1 MPGSPLAEVIAA
13 DAPFGTVDQAAVDR
27 YGARALEA
35 AGVLSSF
42 GLITAEDVEL
52 DESAIDLDLDGVED
66 WAADSREL
74 VSPGP
79 GDLPP
84 VALEVT
90 AVRDL
95 DLVDPERWPR
105 ALELLL
111 RPPLRAVLLD
121 QTRVRLADGHHAD
134 VPSYTAWWLR
144 RNLVLG
150 DRRPADLLGP
160 DSDPLLAGLYDPV
173 VTGPGDDPIGRQLTD
188 PVVARA
194 LGVRTSLA
202 DLLAEPGGRDELLA
216 RLADPA
222 RMVSRPQLRALWA
235 ALATA
240 DDFAP
245 DPVTPTDWVRAVR
258 GDRIVLAAADD
269 VLVLDAP
276 DLWPLLADQPLVLAP
291 YQLAGR
297 LAELLD
303 LPLASE
309 EIAGSLDAPGQR
321 RAVPAVVAAA
331 LPDAPSHYQAH
342 DKLTVDGIELAW
354 RYLDG
359 QIHAAAPAGLGCA
372 LAWRAGRWP
381 LRHLLTAL
389 LTDPDG
395 APRVLADADLD
406 PL

>member
-1 MPGSPLAEVIAA
+1 
-13 DAPFGTVDQAAVDR
+13 
-27 YGARALEA
+27 
-35 AGVLSSF
+35 
-42 GLITAEDVEL
+42 
-52 DESAIDLDLDGVED
+52 
-66 WAADSREL
+66 
-74 VSPGP
+74 
-79 GDLPP
+79 
-84 VALEVT
+84 
-90 AVRDL
+90 
-95 DLVDPERWPR
+95 
-105 ALELLL
+105 
-111 RPPLRAVLLD
+111 
-121 QTRVRLADGHHAD
+121 
-134 VPSYTAWWLR
+134 
-144 RNLVLG
+144 
-150 DRRPADLLGP
+150 
-160 DSDPLLAGLYDPV
+160 
-173 VTGPGDDPIGRQLTD
+173 
-188 PVVARA
+188 
-194 LGVRTSLA
+194 
-202 DLLAEPGGRDELLA
+202 
-216 RLADPA
+216 
-222 RMVSRPQLRALWA
+222 MVSRPQLRALWA

-258 GDRIVLAAADD
+258 GDHIVLAAADD

-321 RAVPAVVAAA
+321 RPVPAVVAAA
-331 LPDAPSHYQAH
+331 LADAPSHYQAH

-359 QIHAAAPAGLGCA
+359 QIHAASPAGLGCA

>member
-1 MPGSPLAEVIAA
+1 
-13 DAPFGTVDQAAVDR
+13 
-27 YGARALEA
+27 
-35 AGVLSSF
+35 
-42 GLITAEDVEL
+42 
-52 DESAIDLDLDGVED
+52 LDLDGADD
-66 WAADSREL
+66 WAADSAAMLGE
-74 VSPGP
+74 PE
-79 GDLPP
+79 LPP
-84 VALEVT
+84 VALEFT

-95 DLVDPERWPR
+95 DLVDADRWPR

-111 RPPLRAVLLD
+111 RPPLRAAVLD
-121 QTRVRLADGHHAD
+121 RTRVRLADGRHAD

-144 RNLVLG
+144 RNLVLDG
-150 DRRPADLLGP
+150 RRPGDLRGP

-173 VTGPGDDPIGRQLTD
+173 VAGPGDDPIGRLLAD
-188 PVVARA
+188 PVIARA

-202 DLLAEPGGRDELLA
+202 DLLAEPGGPDELLA
-216 RLADPA
+216 RLAEPG

-240 DDFAP
+240 DALAP
-245 DPVTPTDWVRAVR
+245 DAVTPTDRVRAVR
-258 GDRIVLAAADD
+258 GDQVVLAPADD

-276 DLWPLLADQPLVLAP
+276 DLWPLLADEPLVLAP
-291 YQLAGR
+291 YQLAAR
-297 LAELLD
+297 LATLLD

-321 RAVPAVVAAA
+321 RAVPAIVGAVV
-331 LPDAPSHYQAH
+331 PDAPSYYQAH
-342 DKLTVDGIELAW
+342 DKLTVDGIELPW

-359 QIHAAAPAGLGCA
+359 EIHAASPAGLGCA

-389 LTDPDG
+389 LADPDG
-395 APRVLADADLD
+395 ADRVLADADLD

>member
-1 MPGSPLAEVIAA
+1 MGSAGPLA
-13 DAPFGTVDQAAVDR
+13 
-27 YGARALEA
+27 
-35 AGVLSSF
+35 
-42 GLITAEDVEL
+42 
-52 DESAIDLDLDGVED
+52 
-66 WAADSREL
+66 
-74 VSPGP
+74 
-79 GDLPP
+79 
-84 VALEVT
+84 
-90 AVRDL
+90 
-95 DLVDPERWPR
+95 
-105 ALELLL
+105 
-111 RPPLRAVLLD
+111 
-121 QTRVRLADGHHAD
+121 
-134 VPSYTAWWLR
+134 
-144 RNLVLG
+144 
-150 DRRPADLLGP
+150 
-160 DSDPLLAGLYDPV
+160 DPV
-173 VTGPGDDPIGRQLTD
+173 I
-188 PVVARA
+188 ARA

-240 DDFAP
+240 DALAP

-258 GDRIVLAAADD
+258 SDQIVLAAADD

-276 DLWPLLADQPLVLAP
+276 DLWPLLADECLVLAP

-321 RAVPAVVAAA
+321 RAVPAVIAAA

-359 QIHAAAPAGLGCA
+359 QIHAASPAGLGCA
-372 LAWRAGRWP
+372 LAWRAGQWP

-389 LTDPDG
+389 LADPDS

-406 PL
+406 PF